1 MLQSGEIKFSF
12 VTQMKNFYN
21 EAYKNDV
28 EVRTAWYYFCFHF
41 LPICSKELKDN
52 LQEDLLKKKEIIF
65 KSVTTSDE
73 ALVQFF
79 IILWLPK
86 LKEESENEWESKS
99 YTTGD
104 QELKGRI
111 DEYSLIYQTILQCK
125 MRNEGALAASWN
137 DVFWEEV
144 QKRHQKFFEQGIKF
158 VAGTSI
164 NAIEH
169 GISIPLPGID
179 EDNLPSNLIKKHKI
193 TLAISETAQK
203 PLENDFNNVTGI

>member
-1 MLQSGEIKFSF
+1 
-12 VTQMKNFYN
+12 MKNFYN

-28 EVRTAWYYFCFHF
+28 EVRTAWYYFCYHF

-52 LQEDLLKKKEIIF
+52 LQDDLLKKKEIIF

-73 ALVQFF
+73 ALVHFF
-79 IILWLPK
+79 IILWMPK
-86 LKEESENEWESKS
+86 LKEESENDWESKS

-144 QKRHQKFFEQGIKF
+144 EKRHQKCFEQGNKF

-164 NAIEH
+164 HGVEH
-169 GISIPLPGID
+169 GTSIPLPGID
-179 EDNLPSNLIKKHKI
+179 EDCLLPKLIEKHNI
-193 TLAISETAQK
+193 TVAITETAEK
-203 PLENDFNNVTGI
+203 PPEDDFNNVTGV